1 MTKHFNPEAYK
12 AHRDHDPAPN
22 REGFVEF
29 QPLTDA
35 EFREAMFGKRLA
47 LGDTYAAAKKY
58 AEDKLAKRVAA

>member
-1 MTKHFNPEAYK
+1 MQDSINPSAYQPL
-12 AHRDHDPAPN
+12 REFDQVPN

-35 EFREAMFGKRLA
+35 EFRAAVFGKRLA

-58 AEDKLAKRVAA
+58 ADEKLAERSS